1 MVGEAVRREDAVGV
15 LLDFWTPDELR
26 ELAEIEA
33 NLPAD
38 GRAPGEVVPVK
49 LRAAVTEADTL
60 KLHAIPRNGGEG
72 CEEGF
77 EVRADGQ

>member
-1 MVGEAVRREDAVGV
+1 M
-15 LLDFWTPDELR
+15 LLDFWTPDELQ

-33 NLPAD
+33 HLPAE

-49 LRAAVTEADTL
+49 LRAAVTEAGTL
-60 KLHAIPRNGGEG
+60 ELHAIPRNGGDGWKIE
-72 CEEGF
+72 F